1 MQPIKWYCDF
11 LSGNIDY
18 LLCRV
23 IAQDC
28 LSFIIYITIYDIAFV
43 L

>member
-1 MQPIKWYCDF
+1 MRFVPSGDF
-11 LSGNIDY
+11 KVHY

-28 LSFIIYITIYDIAFV
+28 LTFIIYYNYNIAFV